1 MMLSLVLFSK
11 VLSLGKI
18 GESVLKGEPLLDLL
32 DLLDALLDL
41 NNNCVVVLS
50 IANPRLL
57 GVLQKLQP
65 LLGLHLG
72 VVPAKLDARNM
83 ALQELGLVRV
93 LKDLLAFVDQI
104 LHHAPL
110 GLQLDKGL
118 LLPLDQL
125 IHVLYT
131 GGGDVSGG
139 GEHDAVEEL
148 NMGLQLVTIG
158 VALPVEVHHHLGL
171 HHSWDELLVL
181 LDQVLKKLLFLG
193 SEVLGPLSHEDLQ
206 DLGKP
211 FLHLSSLKILAE
223 GMEVV
228 PLALEL
234 GRGVDLVGH
243 DASDGLLDILHPLSH
258 LLVALAFS

>member
-1 MMLSLVLFSK
+1 MSSFTTPLLVSSCL
-11 VLSLGKI
+11 LLR
-18 GESVLKGEPLLDLL
+18 LLPALLDLL
-32 DLLDALLDL
+32 H
-41 NNNCVVVLS
+41 V
-50 IANPRLL
+50 
-57 GVLQKLQP
+57 
-65 LLGLHLG
+65 
-72 VVPAKLDARNM
+72 
-83 ALQELGLVRV
+83 ALQELRLVRI
-93 LKDLLAFVDQI
+93 LKDLLSLLNEL
-104 LHHAPL
+104 LHHTPL

-118 LLPLDQL
+118 LLPLNQL
-125 IHVLYT
+125 VHVLYT
-131 GGGDVSGG
+131 GGGNVSGG

-148 NMGLQLVTIG
+148 NVGLQLITVG

-171 HHSWDELLVL
+171 GHSWDELLML
-181 LDQVLKKLLFLG
+181 LDQVLQKLLFLG

-243 DASDGLLDILHPLSH
+243 DASDGLLDILHPISH
-258 LLVALAFS
+258 LLVAHV

>member
-1 MMLSLVLFSK
+1 MSSFTTPLLVSSCL
-11 VLSLGKI
+11 LLGLLP
-18 GESVLKGEPLLDLL
+18 SLLDLL
-32 DLLDALLDL
+32 H
-41 NNNCVVVLS
+41 V
-50 IANPRLL
+50 
-57 GVLQKLQP
+57 
-65 LLGLHLG
+65 
-72 VVPAKLDARNM
+72 
-83 ALQELGLVRV
+83 ALQELRLVRV
-93 LKDLLAFVDQI
+93 LKDLLSLLNEL

-118 LLPLDQL
+118 LLPLNQL
-125 IHVLYT
+125 VHIFHT

-148 NMGLQLVTIG
+148 NVGLQLVTVG
-158 VALPVEVHHHLGL
+158 VALPIEVHHHLGL
-171 HHSWDELLVL
+171 HHSWDQLFVL

-193 SEVLGPLSHEDLQ
+193 SEVLSPLSHEDLQ

-234 GRGVDLVGH
+234 G
-243 DASDGLLDILHPLSH
+243 
-258 LLVALAFS
+258 